1 MDENKKEVKSA
12 EVKSDAKITDEKN
25 NKIKNIG
32 NKNEKE
38 KTEKKKSKK
47 KLIISIILGVIIVIA
62 VVIGYFIYMESQI
75 ELLDREISNSLE
87 ILGTVY
93 NEDGTINNDVK
104 ISTETKTRGK
114 FAIVEEAFKKYIND
128 IAEVT
133 KKAEDVFNSE
143 SLENILDEDNLE
155 NDGPDFTQTKEK
167 IMKSKT
173 DSEEYIDKVL
183 ELCSKEKILTL
194 LDEKTLSEYYKET
207 YKEAIEESEEI
218 DELEKARVELQYTK
232 TEVAEAYDYVIRI
245 LTFLSDNKSS
255 WKMEDG
261 QIAFTSQSK
270 LNEFNQLLDEAP
282 EFN

>member
-1 MDENKKEVKSA
+1 MEENKKEVKNT

-25 NKIKNIG
+25 KNKGIEEKN
-32 NKNEKE
+32 NKTKN
-38 KTEKKKSKK
+38 TENKKNKK

-62 VVIGYFIYMESQI
+62 VVIGYFMYMESQI
-75 ELLDREISNSLE
+75 ELLDNEISNSLNT
-87 ILGTVY
+87 LGTVY

-104 ISTETKTRGK
+104 INTEIKTKGK
-114 FAIVEEAFKKYIND
+114 FAIVEEAFKNYIND

-133 KKAEDVFNSE
+133 KKAEDVFNDE

-155 NDGPDFTQTKEK
+155 KDGPDFTQTKEK

-173 DSEEYIDKVL
+173 ESEEYIDNVL

-194 LDEKTLSEYYKET
+194 LDEKSLSEYYKEA

-218 DELEKARVELQYTK
+218 EELEKARTDLQYTK
-232 TEVAEAYDYVIRI
+232 TEVSEAYDYVIKI

-255 WKMEDG
+255 WEIEDG